1 MARNLAHAGYPVHL
15 FDVDSAAVARAA
27 ALPGAT
33 PHASPAAV
41 ASASAVLFTALPNDA
56 VVTETYLGPQGVL
69 AGARGGLVSADCAT
83 VSPEVSQR
91 ISEITYADKTNY
103 DGKSCAWVNHYI
115 DLVKTLHEQVDLL
128 PAGLRNQI
136 EQEYTRICQEK
147 RVHLDITI
155 IQRAAF
161 PNEQAEQVSRE
172 LDFSPERIE
181 ELMSQGYRD
190 AKQALE

>member
-1 MARNLAHAGYPVHL
+1 M
-15 FDVDSAAVARAA
+15 
-27 ALPGAT
+27 
-33 PHASPAAV
+33 
-41 ASASAVLFTALPNDA
+41 
-56 VVTETYLGPQGVL
+56 
-69 AGARGGLVSADCAT
+69 
-83 VSPEVSQR
+83 
-91 ISEITYADKTNY
+91 
-103 DGKSCAWVNHYI
+103 
-115 DLVKTLHEQVDLL
+115 KTLHEQVDLL
-128 PAGLRNQI
+128 PAGLRNQV